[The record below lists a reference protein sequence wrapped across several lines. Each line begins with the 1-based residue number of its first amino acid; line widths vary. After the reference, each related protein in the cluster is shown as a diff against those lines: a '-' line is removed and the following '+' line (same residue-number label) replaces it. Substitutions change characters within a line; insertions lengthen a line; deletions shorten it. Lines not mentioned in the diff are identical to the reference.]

1 MDATRYARAQGAQHI
16 AEKGPYSLF
25 ICSSCT
31 QPQAKAAV
39 AAPREL
45 SFACCSGEATDMDPA
60 SASGRHMLD
69 QPAAQ
74 AIASSKQSAA
84 DVECGDSLPQPI
96 KGQVVSGGLYD
107 DERRLTS
114 WRHYACLGLVVSILI
129 GLAVGMICVGV
140 IPAQNYQAS
149 SSVFKSAGVKRTYYL
164 SVEEVNWTYTPG
176 GKDKIWAP
184 LYGTYLNHTAPE
196 SAILGNFIKAHY
208 VAYTDDTFT
217 VRPGIPDPVHSR
229 TSVWGWIIRARRDMD
244 MQGHTCKI
252 VAIPCSGGTRSTADC
267 MAALCSPWIV
277 FAICNRSRRT
287 SVMLGSILAFLVST
301 TTGARS
307 HVAADWVAGFGWMWT
322 WVPAGYALHCIVRQ
336 CRISQGK
343 PSSQSCVNHCITL
356 PRPMQAPSCTLRPV
370 TRLRCGCATCL
381 PPLST
386 WSPWALHGTST
397 ARWAPSTPAS
407 LAGTSSM

>member
-1 MDATRYARAQGAQHI
+1 MDATRCARAQGAQHI
-16 AEKGPYSLF
+16 AEKGVHILF

-45 SFACCSGEATDMDPA
+45 SLACCSGEATDMDPA

-74 AIASSKQSAA
+74 AIASSKQPAA

-149 SSVFKSAGVKRTYYL
+149 SDVAFKSAGVKRTYYL

-196 SAILGNFIKAHY
+196 SAILGNFIKGHY

-217 VRPGIPDPVHSR
+217 VRQGIPGHSHVGR
-229 TSVWGWIIRARRDMD
+229 QIQCTAERVCGDRSPAHAGTW
-244 MQGHTCKI
+244 TCK
-252 VAIPCSGGTRSTADC
+252 ATHAGWWQWL
-267 MAALCSPWIV
+267 AAVVLVVWHSAWSAWQLFAHPGSPLLFV
-277 FAICNRSRRT
+277 
-287 SVMLGSILAFLVST
+287 
-301 TTGARS
+301 TGQEE
-307 HVAADWVAGFGWMWT
+307 H
-322 WVPAGYALHCIVRQ
+322 Q
-336 CRISQGK
+336 
-343 PSSQSCVNHCITL
+343 
-356 PRPMQAPSCTLRPV
+356 
-370 TRLRCGCATCL
+370 
-381 PPLST
+381 
-386 WSPWALHGTST
+386 
-397 ARWAPSTPAS
+397 
-407 LAGTSSM
+407 